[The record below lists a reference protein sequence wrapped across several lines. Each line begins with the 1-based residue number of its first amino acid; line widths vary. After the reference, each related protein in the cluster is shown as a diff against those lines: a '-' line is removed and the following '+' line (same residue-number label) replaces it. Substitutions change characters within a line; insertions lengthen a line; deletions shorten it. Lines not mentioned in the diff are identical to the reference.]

1 MADQIILNA
10 DLRDRTG
17 SNKARVI
24 RNIDGMI
31 PAIVYGDEKETLNIK
46 LKLNELTKASENELF
61 YTQVLLI
68 KTGDNEE
75 KVVLKELQK
84 DPAKG
89 KFLHADFQRVSSKT
103 KLKVVIPIN
112 FINEEECIGI
122 REEGGVAAK
131 AIREIEIMCLAGNIP
146 ESIDIDIEKLNLG
159 ESIRLTEIS
168 LPEGSEIPGLT
179 EETDQMVVSINEP
192 RAVEEDPILDEDQ
205 EEDEAVAGGEEST
218 PESNEDEE
226 KDPKPAE
233 EEAKED
239 NSEES

>member
-1 MADQIILNA
+1 MTDQITLNA
-10 DLRDRTG
+10 DLRERTG
-17 SNKARVI
+17 TNKAREI
-24 RNIDGMI
+24 RNVDGMV

-68 KTGDNEE
+68 KTEGKEE
-75 KVVLKELQK
+75 KVVLKELQR

-103 KLKVVIPIN
+103 KLKVIIPVN
-112 FINEEECIGI
+112 FVNEEECAGVKVD
-122 REEGGVAAK
+122 GGVVAK

-146 ESIDIDIEKLNLG
+146 ESIDVDIENLNLG
-159 ESIRLTEIS
+159 DSIRLTEIS

-179 EETDQMVVSINEP
+179 DETDQMVVSVNAP
-192 RAVEEDPILDEDQ
+192 KAVEEDPIV
-205 EEDEAVAGGEEST
+205 EEDLEDGEVAEGEEASDSGSEET
-218 PESNEDEE
+218 TSSDESSLEE
-226 KDPKPAE
+226 
-233 EEAKED
+233 

>member
-1 MADQIILNA
+1 MTDQITLNA
-10 DLRDRTG
+10 DLRERTG
-17 SNKARVI
+17 TNKAREI
-24 RNIDGMI
+24 RNVDGMV

-68 KTGDNEE
+68 KTEGKEE
-75 KVVLKELQK
+75 KVVLKELQR

-103 KLKVVIPIN
+103 KLKVIIPVN
-112 FINEEECIGI
+112 FVNEEECAGVKVD
-122 REEGGVAAK
+122 GGVVAK

-146 ESIDIDIEKLNLG
+146 ESIDVDIENLNLG
-159 ESIRLTEIS
+159 DSIRLTEIS

-179 EETDQMVVSINEP
+179 DETDQMVVSVNAP
-192 RAVEEDPILDEDQ
+192 KAVEEDPIA
-205 EEDEAVAGGEEST
+205 EEDLEDGEVAEGEEASDSGSEET
-218 PESNEDEE
+218 TSSDESSSEE
-226 KDPKPAE
+226 
-233 EEAKED
+233 

>member
-1 MADQIILNA
+1 MTDQITLNA
-10 DLRDRTG
+10 DLRKRTG
-17 SNKARVI
+17 TNKAREI
-24 RNIDGMI
+24 RNVDGMV

-68 KTGDNEE
+68 KTQGKEE
-75 KVVLKELQK
+75 KVVLKELQR

-103 KLKVVIPIN
+103 KLKVIIPVN
-112 FINEEECIGI
+112 FVNEEECAGVKVD
-122 REEGGVAAK
+122 GGVVAK

-146 ESIDIDIEKLNLG
+146 ESIDVDIENLNLG
-159 ESIRLTEIS
+159 DSIRLTEIS

-179 EETDQMVVSINEP
+179 DETDQMVVSVNAP
-192 RAVEEDPILDEDQ
+192 KAVEEDPIVEENLEDG
-205 EEDEAVAGGEEST
+205 EIAEGEEASDSGSEET
-218 PESNEDEE
+218 TSSDESSSEE
-226 KDPKPAE
+226 
-233 EEAKED
+233 

>member
-1 MADQIILNA
+1 MTDQIILNA
-10 DLRDRTG
+10 DPRERTG
-17 SNKARVI
+17 TNKAREI
-24 RNIDGMI
+24 RNVDGMV

-68 KTGDNEE
+68 KTEGKEE
-75 KVVLKELQK
+75 KVVLKELQR

-103 KLKVVIPIN
+103 KLKVIIPVN
-112 FINEEECIGI
+112 FVNEEECAGVKVD
-122 REEGGVAAK
+122 GGVVAK

-146 ESIDIDIEKLNLG
+146 ESIDVDIENLNLG
-159 ESIRLTEIS
+159 DSIRLTEIS

-179 EETDQMVVSINEP
+179 DETDQMVVSVNAP
-192 RAVEEDPILDEDQ
+192 KAVEEDPIV
-205 EEDEAVAGGEEST
+205 EEDLEDGEVAEGEEASDSGSEET
-218 PESNEDEE
+218 TSSDESSSEE
-226 KDPKPAE
+226 
-233 EEAKED
+233 

>member
-1 MADQIILNA
+1 MTDQITLNA
-10 DLRDRTG
+10 DLRERTG
-17 SNKARVI
+17 TNKAREI
-24 RNIDGMI
+24 RNVDGMV

-68 KTGDNEE
+68 KTEGKEE
-75 KVVLKELQK
+75 KVVLKELQR

-103 KLKVVIPIN
+103 KLKVIIPVN
-112 FINEEECIGI
+112 FVNEEECAGVKVD
-122 REEGGVAAK
+122 GGVVAK

-146 ESIDIDIEKLNLG
+146 ESIDVDIENLNLG
-159 ESIRLTEIS
+159 DSIRLTEIS

-179 EETDQMVVSINEP
+179 DETDQMVVSVNAP
-192 RAVEEDPILDEDQ
+192 KAVEEDPIV
-205 EEDEAVAGGEEST
+205 EEDLEDGEVAEGEEASDSGSEET
-218 PESNEDEE
+218 ASSDE
-226 KDPKPAE
+226 PSSE
-233 EEAKED
+233 E

>member
-1 MADQIILNA
+1 MTDQIILNA
-10 DLRDRTG
+10 DLRERTG

-46 LKLNELTKASENELF
+46 LKLNELTKASQNELF

-103 KLKVVIPIN
+103 KLKVVIPVN
-112 FINEEECIGI
+112 FINEDECIGV
-122 REEGGVAAK
+122 REDGGVVAK

-146 ESIDIDIEKLNLG
+146 ESIDIDIETLHLG
-159 ESIRLTEIS
+159 DSIRLTEIS

-179 EETDQMVVSINEP
+179 EETDQMIVSINEP
-192 RAVEEDPILDEDQ
+192 RAIEEDPVIEETDLEDG
-205 EEDEAVAGGEEST
+205 ETAEGEETAPDSS
-218 PESNEDEE
+218 ESEGEDA
-226 KDPKPAE
+226 KPTE
-233 EEAKED
+233 EETKED

>member
-1 MADQIILNA
+1 MTDQITLNA
-10 DLRDRTG
+10 DLRERTG
-17 SNKARVI
+17 TNKAREI
-24 RNIDGMI
+24 RNVDGMV

-68 KTGDNEE
+68 KTEGKEE
-75 KVVLKELQK
+75 KVVLKELQR

-103 KLKVVIPIN
+103 KLKVIIPVN
-112 FINEEECIGI
+112 FVNEEECAGVKVD
-122 REEGGVAAK
+122 GGVVAK

-146 ESIDIDIEKLNLG
+146 ESIDVDIENLNLG
-159 ESIRLTEIS
+159 DSIRLTEIS

-179 EETDQMVVSINEP
+179 DETDQMVVSVNAP
-192 RAVEEDPILDEDQ
+192 KAVEEDPIV
-205 EEDEAVAGGEEST
+205 EEDLEDGEVAEGEEASDSGSEET
-218 PESNEDEE
+218 TSSEESSSEE
-226 KDPKPAE
+226 
-233 EEAKED
+233 